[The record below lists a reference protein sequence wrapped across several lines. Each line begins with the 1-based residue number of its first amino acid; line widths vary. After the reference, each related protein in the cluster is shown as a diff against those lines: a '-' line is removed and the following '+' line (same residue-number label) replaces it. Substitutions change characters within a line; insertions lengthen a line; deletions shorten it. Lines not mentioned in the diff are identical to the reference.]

1 MGRYGGKRL
10 ATKPGARRRIRGGKR
25 LQAAKRGGVRLLC
38 GLALGIGAMA
48 LAAWTLPL
56 GLFPAAAGLP
66 AADLPVQ
73 EAPISQET
81 PEETAPSQQESEAD
95 DRFLLSFAGDC
106 TLGVEHSSWGKSG
119 TFPAVVQE
127 NYDYPLSGVRDLFSA
142 DDFTFV
148 NLECALTDHNVP
160 AEKEYRF
167 RGLPAY
173 GEILTAGSV
182 EAVTLANNHT
192 LDYGTA
198 GLAQTRQVL
207 ADCGIAAGGDG
218 ETFLYTTSGGLKIG
232 VYTAYHFG
240 KAEIRRA
247 IDSLKE
253 QGAEVIVA
261 AFHAGVEGSYEP
273 SARQRDLFRYAVDC
287 GAQIVYN
294 SHPHVLQPIE
304 YRGEGVI
311 LYSLG
316 NFCFGGNRN
325 PSDKDTAV
333 IQITVERQEDG
344 TVKLAEVT
352 AIPCSVSSRSDR
364 NDYCPT
370 PYAPDSKEAARVESK
385 LDGTYRAPAP
395 KTQPEDEQEDAE
407 LATSASSFLYAKGPQ
422 LSGRDAPGDLTERSS
437 PGRNPGTAGCAPGG
451 SRPSGTPDK
460 GSVQTAGQ
468 EG

>member
-1 MGRYGGKRL
+1 MSRYGGKRL
-10 ATKPGARRRIRGGKR
+10 ATKPGAKRHTRGGKR
-25 LQAAKRGGVRLLC
+25 LQSTKRGGVRLLC
-38 GLALGIGAMA
+38 GLALAVGTMA

-56 GLFPAAAGLP
+56 GAFPGAAGLP

-73 EAPISQET
+73 KEPISQEDAEGNL
-81 PEETAPSQQESEAD
+81 PPQQENEAD
-95 DRFLLSFAGDC
+95 NRFLLSFAGDC
-106 TLGVEHSSWGKSG
+106 TLGVEHNSWGKSG

-127 NYDYPLSGVRDLFSA
+127 NYDYPFSGVRDLFSA

-182 EAVTLANNHT
+182 EAVTLANNHS
-192 LDYGTA
+192 LDYGTT
-198 GLAQTRQVL
+198 GLTQTRQVL
-207 ADCGIAAGGDG
+207 ADRGIAAGGDG
-218 ETFLYTTSGGLKIG
+218 ETFLYTTSRGLKIG

-240 KAEIRRA
+240 KAEIRKA
-247 IDSLKE
+247 IETLQT

-273 SARQRDLFRYAVDC
+273 SDRQKELFRYAVDC
-287 GAQIVYN
+287 GADIVYN

-333 IQITVERQEDG
+333 IQIAVERQEDG

-370 PYAPDSKEAARVESK
+370 PYTPDSKEAARVESK
-385 LDGTYRAPAP
+385 LAGTYQAPAP
-395 KTQPEDEQEDAE
+395 KTQPKDEQADAE
-407 LATSASSFLYAKGPQ
+407 SSTSASALFIHGGAPAVHS
-422 LSGRDAPGDLTERSS
+422 SGAQ
-437 PGRNPGTAGCAPGG
+437 NPETVECAPGE
-451 SRPSGTPDK
+451 SRLFDTPDRD
-460 GSVQTAGQ
+460 SARPVAL
-468 EG
+468 EV